1 VSRGDDH
8 SGSTAITALVTPT
21 HFFIGN
27 CGDSRAILVRA
38 GAAVELSQDH
48 KPYLPAE
55 TARIEAAG
63 GTVAM
68 RRVNG
73 DLAVSRALGDFVY
86 KQSRDLIAEK
96 QQVSVEPVS
105 GKSKGR
111 KGNRFGKW
119 GLGGCSATS
128 RSRPAT
134 PNLTRPS
141 LSLSPPSTP
150 PLQEIRIVARDPSA
164 DQFLVLAC
172 DGIWDVLTND
182 DVAAFVLARTH
193 EGVDNIGVLAETLI
207 DEGLARNSRDNMSAV
222 IVAMPAAPRPTPDLI
237 EAYRVRA
244 AADKARADAAAAAGG
259 NMNDGDDDEE
269 Q

>member
-1 VSRGDDH
+1 
-8 SGSTAITALVTPT
+8 
-21 HFFIGN
+21 
-27 CGDSRAILVRA
+27 
-38 GAAVELSQDH
+38 
-48 KPYLPAE
+48 
-55 TARIEAAG
+55 
-63 GTVAM
+63 M
-68 RRVNG
+68 
-73 DLAVSRALGDFVY
+73 
-86 KQSRDLIAEK
+86 
-96 QQVSVEPVS
+96 
-105 GKSKGR
+105 
-111 KGNRFGKW
+111 
-119 GLGGCSATS
+119 
-128 RSRPAT
+128 
-134 PNLTRPS
+134 
-141 LSLSPPSTP
+141 
-150 PLQEIRIVARDPSA
+150 QEIRIVARDPSA